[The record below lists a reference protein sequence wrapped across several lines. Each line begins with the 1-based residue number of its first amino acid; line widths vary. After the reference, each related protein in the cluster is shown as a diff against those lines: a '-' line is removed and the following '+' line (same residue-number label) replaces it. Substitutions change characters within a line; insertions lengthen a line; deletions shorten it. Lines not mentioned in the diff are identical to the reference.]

1 METDLDSL
9 ALTLVLA
16 LDGHTV
22 ATAESLT
29 GGAIGATI
37 TSIPGASK
45 YYRGGVVSYATDLKT
60 SLLDVPEK
68 LIDEGGAVQADVAVA
83 MATGVAH
90 KLDAEF
96 GLAVTGVAGPAWQD
110 GVAPGSVFVACV
122 QRDES
127 GTIVDSAIEELH
139 INPVTDD
146 PREIR
151 NEIREETVAAALEL
165 LLTFL

>member
-1 METDLDSL
+1 MDTDLDSL

-37 TSIPGASK
+37 TSIPGASN
-45 YYRGGVVSYATDLKT
+45 YYRGGIVAYASELK
-60 SLLDVPEK
+60 SDLLDVPAQ
-68 LIDEGGAVQADVAVA
+68 LIEDHGAVQADVALA
-83 MATGVAH
+83 MATSVAK
-90 KLDAEF
+90 KLGAEF

-110 GVAPGSVFVACV
+110 GQAPGTVFAACV
-122 QRDES
+122 QLDES
-127 GTIVDSAIEELH
+127 GQIADSAIEELH
-139 INPVTDD
+139 ITPMVDD
-146 PREIR
+146 PRAIR
-151 NEIREETVAAALEL
+151 DEIREETVAAALEL

>member
-1 METDLDSL
+1 MDTDLDSL

-16 LDGHTV
+16 LEGHTV

-45 YYRGGVVSYATDLKT
+45 YYRGGIVAYASELKTDLLGV
-60 SLLDVPEK
+60 SAK
-68 LIDEGGAVQADVAVA
+68 LIEDGGAVQSDVAVA
-83 MATGVAH
+83 MAQGVAN

-110 GVAPGSVFVACV
+110 GVAPGTVFVACV

-127 GTIVDSAIEELH
+127 GSVIDSAVEELH
-139 INPVTDD
+139 INPVTEN

-151 NEIREETVAAALEL
+151 NEIREETVAAVLEL

>member
-1 METDLDSL
+1 METDIDSL

-16 LDGHTV
+16 LEGHTV

-37 TSIPGASK
+37 TSIPGSSN
-45 YYRGGVVSYATDLKT
+45 YYRGGIISYASDLKT
-60 SLLDVPEK
+60 ELLGVPAN
-68 LIDEGGAVQADVAVA
+68 LLAEGGAVQSEVALA
-83 MATGVAH
+83 MATGVA
-90 KLDAEF
+90 KSLNAEF

-110 GVAPGSVFVACV
+110 GQAPGTVFVACV

-127 GTIVDSAIEELH
+127 GTVIDSAVEELH
-139 INPVTDD
+139 ITPIVED
-146 PREIR
+146 PRAIR

>member
-139 INPVTDD
+139 INPITDD

-151 NEIREETVAAALEL
+151 DEIREETVAAALEL